1 MINNKINKLNLFK
14 KGNNI
19 KGHWIKELRKKLK
32 KFNKITMNNNWIIFL
47 IWINKIIIIFIFK
60 SKKMKKILIK

>member
-19 KGHWIKELRKKLK
+19 KGHWIKELGKKLK